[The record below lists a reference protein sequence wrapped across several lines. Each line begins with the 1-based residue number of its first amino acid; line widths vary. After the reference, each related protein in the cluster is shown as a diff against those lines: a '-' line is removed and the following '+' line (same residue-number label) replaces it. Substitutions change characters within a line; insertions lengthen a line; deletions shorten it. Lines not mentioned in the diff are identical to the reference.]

1 VDRSTSYTECD
12 SEIDRCPAW
21 RGGMAVGAVVYLSA
35 AASNAWQ
42 RWRDART
49 QNTAA
54 RDRLTIS
61 RNLQQLLEHTLGPLV

>member
-1 VDRSTSYTECD
+1 
-12 SEIDRCPAW
+12 
-21 RGGMAVGAVVYLSA
+21 MAVGAVVYLSA

-42 RWRDART
+42 RWRDGRT